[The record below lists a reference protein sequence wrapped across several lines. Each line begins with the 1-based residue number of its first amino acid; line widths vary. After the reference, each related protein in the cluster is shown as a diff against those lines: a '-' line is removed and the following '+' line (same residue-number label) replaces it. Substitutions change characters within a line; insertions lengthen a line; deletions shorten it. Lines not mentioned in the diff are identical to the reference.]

1 MRSRSPSNRSYS
13 PSSTSPTV
21 VAPSTL
27 VSPSPP
33 VTLRNCVGILT
44 VTAMRTD
51 RLHRRSDGNLGLE
64 GVQLRLDLVDVE
76 AAPHGVQRLQPL
88 TRDDEHNALARIDV
102 AALRQLR
109 ERRRGDP
116 AGGLREDAGG
126 LRQQADPRAHLF

>member
-51 RLHRRSDGNLGLE
+51 RLHRRSDGNACLERLQPGLDI
-64 GVQLRLDLVDVE
+64 VHLE
-76 AAPHGVQRLQPL
+76 AAPHDVQRLEPVA
-88 TRDDEHNALARIDV
+88 RDDEHHALAGIDV

-109 ERRRGDP
+109 ERGGREP
-116 AGGLREDAGG
+116 AGGLPENARC
-126 LRQQADPRAHLF
+126 LRQQAGARPDP